1 MDKYF
6 IKIGTN
12 QIYFIYF
19 ICFIY
24 FIFLELDQTLVD
36 FLNFIEKIEIP
47 VPLYM

>member
-24 FIFLELDQTLVD
+24 FIFSNRIKPWLT

-47 VPLYM
+47 VSLYM

>member
-24 FIFLELDQTLVD
+24 FIFSNWIKPWLT

-47 VPLYM
+47 LSLYM

>member
-19 ICFIY
+19 IY
-24 FIFLELDQTLVD
+24 FIFSNWIKPWLT

-47 VPLYM
+47 VSLYM